1 MLTRKVFEE
10 QAAIIKKHLP
20 KVGAAF
26 SYEMATD
33 LADYFERENPR
44 FDRPRFFDACG
55 LGGVHFRP
63 LPVHL
68 GVADGAAR
76 VTELYWRAK
85 CLSDNGLWPVG
96 LPDRP

>member
-33 LADYFERENPR
+33 LADYFEKENPR
-44 FDRPRFFDACG
+44 FDRWLLQIQA
-55 LGGVHFRP
+55 
-63 LPVHL
+63 
-68 GVADGAAR
+68 
-76 VTELYWRAK
+76 
-85 CLSDNGLWPVG
+85 
-96 LPDRP
+96 